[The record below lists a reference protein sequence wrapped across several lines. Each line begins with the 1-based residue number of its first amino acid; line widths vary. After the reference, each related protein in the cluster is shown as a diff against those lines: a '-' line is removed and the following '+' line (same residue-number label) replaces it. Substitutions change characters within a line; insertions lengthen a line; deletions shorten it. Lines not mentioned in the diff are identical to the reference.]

1 MKVMKKYILLLGILI
16 VSLSAQAQALIL
28 VNGDTIK
35 FENELTIT
43 QSIYYNE
50 LNFSTGNQRYTFD
63 IREIECLDFAATY
76 TGIESISENETI
88 IAYNAEE
95 EKVIVINGS
104 NDGEITLFDGKGTVV
119 KSARGSET
127 SVGDL
132 APGLY
137 IVSYNRKINAKILK
151 K

>member
-1 MKVMKKYILLLGILI
+1 MKRYILVLGILL
-16 VSLSAQAQALIL
+16 VSLSAQAQVLTLA
-28 VNGDTIK
+28 NGDTIK

-43 QSIYYNE
+43 QGNNYYE
-50 LNFSTGNQRYTFD
+50 LNFSTGDQGYTFD
-63 IREIECLDFAATY
+63 IREIESLDFAATY
-76 TGIESISENETI
+76 TGIESISDNETI

-104 NDGEITLFDGKGTVV
+104 NDGEITLFDDKGTVV

-137 IVSYNRKINAKILK
+137 IVNYNRKINAKILK

>member
-1 MKVMKKYILLLGILI
+1 MKRYILVLGILL
-16 VSLSAQAQALIL
+16 VSLSAQAQVLTLA
-28 VNGDTIK
+28 NGDTIK
-35 FENELTIT
+35 FENKLTIT
-43 QSIYYNE
+43 QGNYYHE
-50 LNFSTGNQRYTFD
+50 LNFSEDDQRYTFD
-63 IREIECLDFAATY
+63 IREIESLDFAATY
-76 TGIESISENETI
+76 TGTESISDNETI

-104 NDGEITLFDGKGTVV
+104 NDGEITLFDGKGTMV

-137 IVSYNRKINAKILK
+137 IVNYNRKINAKILK

>member
-1 MKVMKKYILLLGILI
+1 MKRYILVLGILL
-16 VSLSAQAQALIL
+16 VSLSAQAQVLTLA
-28 VNGDTIK
+28 NGDTIK

-50 LNFSTGNQRYTFD
+50 LNFSTGNQGYTFD
-63 IREIECLDFAATY
+63 IREIESLDFAATY
-76 TGIESISENETI
+76 TGIESISDNETI
-88 IAYNAEE
+88 IAYNAKE
-95 EKVIVINGS
+95 EKVIVINGG
-104 NDGEITLFDGKGTVV
+104 NDGEITLFDDKGTVV

-132 APGLY
+132 TPGLY

>member
-1 MKVMKKYILLLGILI
+1 MKRYILVLGILL
-16 VSLSAQAQALIL
+16 VSLSAQAQVLTLA
-28 VNGDTIK
+28 NGDTIK
-35 FENELTIT
+35 FENKLTIT
-43 QSIYYNE
+43 QGNNYYE
-50 LNFSTGNQRYTFD
+50 LNFSTENRWDTFD

-76 TGIESISENETI
+76 TGIESISDNETI

-104 NDGEITLFDGKGTVV
+104 NDGEITLFDDKGTVV

-137 IVSYNRKINAKILK
+137 IVNYNRKINAKILK

>member
-1 MKVMKKYILLLGILI
+1 MKRYILLLGILI
-16 VSLSAQAQALIL
+16 VSLSAQAQVLTLA
-28 VNGDTIK
+28 NGDTIK

-43 QSIYYNE
+43 QGNNYYE
-50 LNFSTGNQRYTFD
+50 LNFSTVDQWYTFD

-76 TGIESISENETI
+76 TGIESISDNETI

-104 NDGEITLFDGKGTVV
+104 NDGEITLFDSKGTVV

-137 IVSYNRKINAKILK
+137 IVNYNRRINAKILK

>member
-1 MKVMKKYILLLGILI
+1 MKRYILVLGILL
-16 VSLSAQAQALIL
+16 VSLSAQAQVLTLA
-28 VNGDTIK
+28 NGDTIK

-43 QSIYYNE
+43 QGNNYSE
-50 LNFSTGNQRYTFD
+50 LNFSTGNQGYTFD
-63 IREIECLDFAATY
+63 IREIESLDFAATY
-76 TGIESISENETI
+76 TGIESISDNETI
-88 IAYNAEE
+88 IAYNAKE
-95 EKVIVINGS
+95 EKVIVINGG
-104 NDGEITLFDGKGTVV
+104 NDGEITLFDDKGTVV

-132 APGLY
+132 TPGLY

>member
-1 MKVMKKYILLLGILI
+1 MKKYILLLGILI
-16 VSLSAQAQALIL
+16 VSLSAQAQTL
-28 VNGDTIK
+28 VLANGDTIK

-43 QSIYYNE
+43 QGNNYYE
-50 LNFSTGNQRYTFD
+50 LNFSTVDQWYTFD

-76 TGIESISENETI
+76 TGIESISDNETI

-104 NDGEITLFDGKGTVV
+104 NDGEITLFDSKGTVV

-137 IVSYNRKINAKILK
+137 IVNYNRRINAKILK

>member
-1 MKVMKKYILLLGILI
+1 MKRYILVLGILL
-16 VSLSAQAQALIL
+16 VSLSAQAQVLTLA
-28 VNGDTIK
+28 NGDTIK

-43 QSIYYNE
+43 QGNNYSE
-50 LNFSTGNQRYTFD
+50 LNFSTGDQGYTFD
-63 IREIECLDFAATY
+63 IREIESLDFAATY
-76 TGIESISENETI
+76 TGIESISDNETI

-104 NDGEITLFDGKGTVV
+104 NDGEITLFDGKGTLV

-137 IVSYNRKINAKILK
+137 IVNYNRKINAKILK